1 MPDPDMVWRCA
12 ILLEDYKGQKQLNV
26 QFEEDGE
33 VTPKAVFS
41 YTCSFIY
48 CQETNFILHDANLFV
63 EIVIVWRK
71 VCFGKYHF
79 FA

>member
-41 YTCSFIY
+41 YTCSFMY
-48 CQETNFILHDANLFV
+48 YQETNFIWA
-63 EIVIVWRK
+63 
-71 VCFGKYHF
+71 
-79 FA
+79 

>member
-12 ILLEDYKGQKQLNV
+12 ILLEDYKGQKQLSV

-33 VTPKAVFS
+33 VTPKAVFFTLVAS
-41 YTCSFIY
+41 YTTKRQF
-48 CQETNFILHDANLFV
+48 FWHDANMFV